1 MLIPRRLCTPVSCR
15 VNRGLRLKVAAIMR
29 DQQDNITA
37 GTVIAI
43 LDKQFM
49 RRHFVCDARQPLS
62 AKRFRPRC
70 LRRPRQA
77 PRRCDQLGCAAPQRR
92 LDAMN
97 CIGIFQ
103 ATREDCFSLSGVA
116 PAQMTDEPLPLTLF
130 NDGPVGGARVACSR
144 VDVQHHWHRRGLR
157 RRSSPPTDVRRF
169 HHRPYLLKP
178 ARCQQHIRPR
188 QQPTLT
194 EAFVKD

>member
-37 GTVIAI
+37 GTVVAI

-49 RRHFVCDARQPLS
+49 RRHFVCDVRQPLRV
-62 AKRFRPRC
+62 KQFRPRC

-77 PRRCDQLGCAAPQRR
+77 PRRLHQLGFAAPQRR

-97 CIGIFQ
+97 CIGVAQ
-103 ATREDCFSLSGVA
+103 ATREDCFSRSGVA

-130 NDGPVGGARVACSR
+130 NDGPVGGARVARSR
-144 VDVQHHWHRRGLR
+144 VDVQHQRHRRRLR
-157 RRSSPPTDVRRF
+157 RRSSSPTEVSRF
-169 HHRPYLLKP
+169 HHQRRLLKP
-178 ARCQQHIRPR
+178 ARY
-188 QQPTLT
+188 
-194 EAFVKD
+194 

>member
-29 DQQDNITA
+29 DQHDNITA

-49 RRHFVCDARQPLS
+49 RRHFVCDARQPLRV
-62 AKRFRPRC
+62 KQFRPRC

-77 PRRCDQLGCAAPQRR
+77 PRRCDQRGFAVPQRR
-92 LDAMN
+92 LHAMTG
-97 CIGIFQ
+97 IGMFE
-103 ATREDCFSLSGVA
+103 ATREDCFSLNVVA

-144 VDVQHHWHRRGLR
+144 VDLQHHWHRRGLR

-178 ARCQQHIRPR
+178 ARYQQHIRPR